1 MQPPLKF
8 RKTRI
13 AREVTASALAAS
25 LVAPIMMSG
34 SAFAQESERATI
46 EEIVVTATRRSE
58 SSQDVAIA
66 LQAISE
72 SKLKELRID
81 SFDDYVSLIPG
92 VNASGQGPGKQ
103 EVFIRGIS
111 PGRTAVRIASLGSE
125 PSVAA
130 YLDETP
136 ISYAGRNIDLYAT
149 DLQRIEVLKG
159 PQGTLFGASSQAGTL
174 RLITKK
180 PEYNEFA
187 AGVTVDASDTSGGEG
202 SLSVEG
208 YVNFPLVEDKLAARI
223 AVYNSDQG
231 GYIDNIA
238 ATRQIP
244 LSNPGFGGTV
254 PTTRVTAENSAL
266 VEDDFNDAEYKG
278 VRASLKGEI
287 SENWGATL
295 QVVSQTLD
303 TEGIFEFEPDV
314 SPGDDLNTQTFSRD
328 FGRDDVDLV
337 SLTVEGSVGSL
348 DVIYNGSYTERTFE
362 GQTDYTGYANNGPF
376 IPYYICAPG
385 YDSCGNPTLFTDS
398 FFDTERTVHELR
410 ISTDPANR
418 LSFVGGVYIDD
429 QETIERTDFT
439 YPASALV
446 GFEPNLPI
454 PDAFASDP
462 TVRPAGVTFFNDFLS
477 DREEISFFGSLSYDI
492 TDTVK
497 VEFGARN
504 YSIDIGLRGQSSF
517 NFRVPGPFGNNVDEN
532 LRGQTPTELS
542 DTIFKLN
549 VSWDIT
555 DQALVYATYSEG
567 FRSGGFNRNGGGGSG
582 TVNIPFFFDSDNA
595 DSYELGWKT
604 QFADN
609 TVRLNGAVY
618 YTDFTDLQQGVLDFS
633 IDNSSFFDNVGDA
646 EIKGLEL
653 DANWLPSDNWTL
665 FGSFSYIDSE
675 LVSLPPTITNIV
687 PAGSDLPFA
696 PEIQWTLGGR
706 YEREYDSFTGYAQVL
721 ATYTDERVSS
731 LVQAARFDLD
741 SYTEVNASV
750 GAKMGNWNGSLYVDN
765 LSDERGQ
772 LDVGAPDLIF
782 RVNPIRPRTVGVR
795 VSYDF

>member
-1 MQPPLKF
+1 VLALSLAVPL
-8 RKTRI
+8 
-13 AREVTASALAAS
+13 LA
-25 LVAPIMMSG
+25 V
-34 SAFAQESERATI
+34 AQETETPQYGL
-46 EEIVVTATRRSE
+46 EEIVVTASRRSE

-125 PSVAA
+125 PSVAM
-130 YLDETP
+130 YLDEAP

-174 RLITKK
+174 RLITRK
-180 PEYNEFA
+180 PEFNEFG
-187 AGVTVDASDTSGGEG
+187 AGVTVDLSDTSGGEG

-208 YVNFPLVEDKLAARI
+208 YINLPLIEDKLAARI

-254 PTTRVTAENSAL
+254 PSSRATADNAAF

-278 VRASLKGEI
+278 FRATIKGQLN
-287 SENWGATL
+287 ENWDATL
-295 QVVSQTLD
+295 QFVKQTLD
-303 TEGIFEFEPDV
+303 TEGIFEFEPNV
-314 SPGDDLNTQTFSRD
+314 SPGDDLNAQTFNRD
-328 FGRDDVDLV
+328 EGEDTVDMV
-337 SLTVEGSVGSL
+337 SLTVNGVIGDL

-376 IPYYICAPG
+376 IPYYICSPG
-385 YDSCGNPTLFTDS
+385 YDTCGSPSLFTTS
-398 FFDTERTVHELR
+398 FFETERSVHEIR
-410 ISTDPANR
+410 IASDSDNR
-418 LSFVGGVYIDD
+418 LSFIAGVYYDD
-429 QETIERTDFT
+429 QQTIERADFT
-439 YPASALV
+439 YPASTQV
-446 GFEPNLPI
+446 GFQPNLPI
-454 PDAFASDP
+454 PDAFASNPNVRDP
-462 TVRPAGVTFFNDFLS
+462 GVTFFNDFLN
-477 DREEISFFGSLSYDI
+477 DREELSFFGSLTYKLS
-492 TDTVK
+492 DTVK
-497 VEFGARN
+497 ATFGARN

-517 NFRVPGPFGNNVDEN
+517 NFRVPGPFGNNVDAN
-532 LRGQTPTELS
+532 LAGQSPTELS
-542 DTIFKLN
+542 DTIVNLN
-549 VSWDIT
+549 VSWNVAED
-555 DQALVYATYSEG
+555 ALIYATYAEG

-595 DSYELGWKT
+595 NSYELGWKT

-633 IDNSSFFDNVGDA
+633 IDNSAFFDNVGDA
-646 EIKGLEL
+646 EVKGLEL
-653 DANWLPSDNWTL
+653 DINWAPTDELSL
-665 FGSFSYIDSE
+665 FGSFSYIDAE
-675 LVSLPPTITNIV
+675 LVELPPAITNISA
-687 PAGSDLPFA
+687 AGSELPFA
-696 PEIQWTLGGR
+696 PDVQWTLGAR
-706 YEREYDSFTGYAQVL
+706 YEREFSNFTGYAQTV
-721 ATYTDERVSS
+721 AKFTDDRFSS
-731 LVQAARFDLD
+731 LVEVARFPLE
-741 SYTEVNASV
+741 SYTEVDASI
-750 GAKMGNWNGSLYVDN
+750 GATMGNWNGSLYIDN
-765 LSDERGQ
+765 LTDERGQ

-795 VSYDF
+795 VAYDF